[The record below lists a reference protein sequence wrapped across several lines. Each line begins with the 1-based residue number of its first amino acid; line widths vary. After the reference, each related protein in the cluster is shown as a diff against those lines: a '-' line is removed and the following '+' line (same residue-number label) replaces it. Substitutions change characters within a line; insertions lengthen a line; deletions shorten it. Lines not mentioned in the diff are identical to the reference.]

1 MDLSRLPTMPA
12 RLLLQNMPLPALHR
26 HRDSGD
32 GRGKL
37 RSGAPCATAGIAS
50 RRTLPRPLLPVLRT
64 SWPDRE
70 GEDGDPDRT
79 SCACSSS
86 GAIQWA
92 GVVFPYP
99 MNCASAPRR
108 AARSREVVDI
118 KRERDWRLCAGT
130 PISTT
135 EIGEGAFPI
144 NGGNHEDL
152 EQAADSRAGSWPRG
166 YELPSGRD
174 RHHLT
179 VSSNLLTL

>member
-1 MDLSRLPTMPA
+1 MKVEKPRIAWIGSLSSLPDDDDGKCFSRA
-12 RLLLQNMPLPALHR
+12 RRPESSELGNRFLSCR
-26 HRDSGD
+26 
-32 GRGKL
+32 RGL
-37 RSGAPCATAGIAS
+37 TFSHNQ
-50 RRTLPRPLLPVLRT
+50 
-64 SWPDRE
+64 
-70 GEDGDPDRT
+70 DPDRT

-152 EQAADSRAGSWPRG
+152 EQAAGSRAGSWPRG